1 MRKGL
6 KVLIACAGVFVLGL
20 VMTVAGYA
28 TGGVNGLQKV
38 AEDHDWISTDPAE
51 LSITE
56 QEYEFDSIESTGPVD
71 LEIVGARYYKKVL
84 ADYDLEDI
92 DAKSGKVIVICD
104 KEKDEPAVKVKD
116 GKLIVEAVPRDDKPA
131 INLNSNYWGPTV
143 IVLCSDKELE
153 SIKISSSACDVDLSG
168 VAFKKADIGTN
179 AGDIEAEGITSKGLK
194 IMCDAG
200 DVEVQGDLKGL
211 TEITCE
217 AGDIEVDTA
226 DGLATYRM
234 DLHADAGDIEV
245 GEIEI
250 EGVNYTQKGG
260 KDFLKLKTQAGSIEV
275 GNENPSNNGDIDHD
289 DDHDDD
295 DHDDHDDGHADD

>member
-6 KVLIACAGVFVLGL
+6 KVLIACAGVLVLGI
-20 VMTVAGYA
+20 VMTAAGYA
-28 TGGVNGLQKV
+28 SGGMDGLQKV
-38 AEDHDWISTDPAE
+38 AEDHDWISVDPAE
-51 LSITE
+51 LTTTE

-71 LEIVGARYYKKVL
+71 LEIAGARYYKKVL

-92 DAKSGKVIVICD
+92 DAKAGKVIVICD
-104 KEKDEPAVKVKD
+104 KDKDEPSVKVKE
-116 GKLIVEAVPRDDKPA
+116 GKLIVEAVPRDDKPS
-131 INLNSNYWGPTV
+131 ISLNSEYWGPTV

-179 AGDIEAEGITSKGLK
+179 AGDIDAEGITSKGLK

-226 DGLATYRM
+226 DGLVMYRM